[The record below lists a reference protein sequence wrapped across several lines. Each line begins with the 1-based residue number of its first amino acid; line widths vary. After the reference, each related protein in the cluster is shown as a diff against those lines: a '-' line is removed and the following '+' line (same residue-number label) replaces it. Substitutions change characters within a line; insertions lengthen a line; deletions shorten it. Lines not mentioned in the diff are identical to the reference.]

1 MSDTRFTVIGVV
13 LIFAAFLLVGTFGVE
28 YQTANIE
35 MSEFG
40 DCYDYSNEI
49 PVKINCS
56 FKTFDQNIFFGI
68 VIALI
73 GGGVVSLVKAAKG
86 KWDNDVKPEDMVG
99 PSRDKESEKEDKE

>member
-13 LIFAAFLLVGTFGVE
+13 LIFAAFLVVGTFGGE

-40 DCYDYSNEI
+40 ECYDYSNDV

-56 FKTFDQNIFFGI
+56 FKAVDQIIFFGI

-73 GGGVVSLVKAAKG
+73 AGGTISLIKAAKG

-99 PSRDKESEKEDKE
+99 PSRDNNSEKEDQE